1 MAEVSGRE
9 VTVGG
14 ETGGRFLMDFVSVC
28 VDGSESVRK
37 AGRGGV
43 AV

>member
-1 MAEVSGRE
+1 MAEEWAKSD
-9 VTVGG
+9 
-14 ETGGRFLMDFVSVC
+14 GGRREGRTFLMDFVSVC

>member
-1 MAEVSGRE
+1 MVEVSGR
-9 VTVGG
+9 GD
-14 ETGGRFLMDFVSVC
+14 GGRREGRTFLMDFVSVC